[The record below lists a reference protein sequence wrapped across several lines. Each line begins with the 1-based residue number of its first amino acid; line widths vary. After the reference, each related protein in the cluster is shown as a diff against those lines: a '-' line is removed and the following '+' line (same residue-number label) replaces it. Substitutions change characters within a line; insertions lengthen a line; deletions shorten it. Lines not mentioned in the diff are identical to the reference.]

1 MICIRENI
9 FETNSSSTHSVCV
22 NFKKLI
28 NIDSFDNLVIEG
40 NKCIITA
47 INQMDDF
54 GKWQPVRG
62 ERDKLNYLFTWMYIR
77 DTDLYVTGE
86 SYPDA
91 VYWPE
96 SYGGIYTGLSEEQYK
111 NLLSAIQKKYPK
123 VEGIS
128 FLNPKNAE
136 FDHQTSPWEED
147 DFIIDLDDTNEIY
160 NYLFNNHLYIQIG
173 HD

>member
-54 GKWQPVRG
+54 DKWQVRG
-62 ERDKLNYLFTWMYIR
+62 ERDKLNYLFTWMYLR
-77 DTDLYVTGE
+77 DNGPVMNGSHVFTRDSV
-86 SYPDA
+86 S
-91 VYWPE
+91 WPE
-96 SYGGIYTGLSEEQYK
+96 PYGGIETGIYEEEYR
-111 NLLSAIQKKYPK
+111 NLLSVIQKKYPN

-147 DFIIDLDDTNEIY
+147 FIIDLNDSNEIY
-160 NYLFNNHLYIQIG
+160 NYLFNDHLYIQIG